1 MFTWCLLEVNAL
13 WQSNATTVGAIS
25 QFYRMMARTEQYRIP
40 TSILRMITIGALGRE
55 GLSVGRPRYRAGSC
69 GRRGSSTKAMILR
82 FVVDDLSD
90 AGVEQL
96 PSLADSFEIALHNN
110 RFPSLVGLN
119 GPSVVGVL

>member
-1 MFTWCLLEVNAL
+1 MFTRNKCPLAVKCNHCGRDFTILQDDGTNG
-13 WQSNATTVGAIS
+13 TVPHPNLNFAND
-25 QFYRMMARTEQYRIP
+25 YRRCAWE
-40 TSILRMITIGALGRE
+40 G
-55 GLSVGRPRYRAGSC
+55 GLSVGRPRYRAGNC
-69 GRRGSSTKAMILR
+69 GRRGSSTKAMTLR

-119 GPSVVGVL
+119 GSSVVGVL